1 MKKWIKL
8 SLIIIWILII
18 FLFSNQDGLKSSN
31 TSDGV
36 LIKIVKVFK
45 DDISESEREELIS
58 KYTFIIRKGAHFFA
72 YFVLGILIY
81 SLLLEYIKK
90 KYKILLFTVL
100 LCMSFALLDELHQ
113 YFIPGRSARIFDVC
127 IDTCGAIL
135 GCTIDIFFS
144 FLKNKLIKN
153 K

>member
-8 SLIIIWILII
+8 SLIIIWILVI

-81 SLLLEYIKK
+81 SFLLEFIKK

-127 IDTCGAIL
+127 IDTCGATL
-135 GCTIDIFFS
+135 GCTIAIFFS